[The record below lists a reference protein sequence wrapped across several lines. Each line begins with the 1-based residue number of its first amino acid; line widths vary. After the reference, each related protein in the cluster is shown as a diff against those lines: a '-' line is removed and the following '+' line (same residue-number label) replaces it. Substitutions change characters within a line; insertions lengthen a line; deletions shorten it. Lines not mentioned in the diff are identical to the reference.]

1 MVDASAETGAIDRE
15 EQSIIRMCLNLTTD
29 RRGRSPY
36 TVPRSRFCGLRTICR
51 RGTKPFTRGAFTF
64 YPVCG
69 ESKDNVIGVLNA
81 KDYYRLDSKDRETV
95 MAEAVRPAYLVP
107 EGVKAD
113 VLFRNMRTTRNK
125 FAVVLDEYGGM
136 AGIVTITD

>member
-1 MVDASAETGAIDRE
+1 M
-15 EQSIIRMCLNLTTD
+15 
-29 RRGRSPY
+29 
-36 TVPRSRFCGLRTICR
+36 
-51 RGTKPFTRGAFTF
+51 
-64 YPVCG
+64 CG

-136 AGIVTITD
+136 AGIVTITDLIERLVGALTNAADSTPPAPAFWQTRCTARRPRRRTLSSGRTATGKCAAPQI

>member
-1 MVDASAETGAIDRE
+1 MPVPKPAP
-15 EQSIIRMCLNLTTD
+15 LTA
-29 RRGRSPY
+29 
-36 TVPRSRFCGLRTICR
+36 RSRASFRNVFEFDDLTAGEIAVHRTEVTILWIEDDMQAWDETIHKGR
-51 RGTKPFTRGAFTF
+51 FTF
-64 YPVCG
+64 DPVCG